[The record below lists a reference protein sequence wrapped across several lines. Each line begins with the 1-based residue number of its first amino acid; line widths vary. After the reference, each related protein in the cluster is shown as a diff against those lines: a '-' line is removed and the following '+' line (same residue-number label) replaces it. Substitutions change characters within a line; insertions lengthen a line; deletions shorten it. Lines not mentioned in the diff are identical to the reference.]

1 MRRGSWFSRASD
13 RRGAERRSAM
23 AAIVFGLAMAAAS
36 TSVQAQFAPPPPP
49 PPPPVITPV
58 VTPAPT
64 PFPVP
69 SDVNSDISAGSTMAN
84 LGSNFLERLGQQAS
98 YGFGSG
104 LRRNPGGGGASE
116 ATDAPA
122 FRMWGELYGI
132 SATNGAQGDFA
143 GDRRQT
149 WGGVA
154 GFGGRIAPGVNVGIS
169 VDQSHTAIDVPLAL
183 QSAGLD
189 LTQIGLNASV
199 DKGPWT
205 WAIAVVHG
213 FGRVNSSG
221 DTGFGF
227 ASAGYGAHLDGAL
240 TELSY
245 YWSLDQSR
253 IVPKAAFEYMRA
265 VTGSF
270 QEVGGLDPVS
280 ATGATLDRSRILIGA
295 EIGHY
300 WIINQKILDLS
311 AYGKF
316 VDNLTQDSSSTTVS
330 LGPESITVQGIG
342 ESRYGADAGASASLS
357 LNDTV
362 RLYVNYDGKFRATN
376 QSHQGTLGV
385 EVKW

>member
-1 MRRGSWFSRASD
+1 
-13 RRGAERRSAM
+13 M

-36 TSVQAQFAPPPPP
+36 TSVQAQFA
-49 PPPPVITPV
+49 VIIPV
-58 VTPAPT
+58 VTPAST

-169 VDQSHTAIDVPLAL
+169 IDQSHTAIDVPLAL

-205 WAIAVVHG
+205 WAIALVHG
-213 FGRVNSSG
+213 FGQINSSR

-270 QEVGGLDPVS
+270 QETGGLDAVS
-280 ATGATLDRSRILIGA
+280 ATGATLERSRILIGA

-316 VDNLTQDSSSTTVS
+316 VDNLTQDFSSTTVS

>member
-1 MRRGSWFSRASD
+1 M
-13 RRGAERRSAM
+13 
-23 AAIVFGLAMAAAS
+23 
-36 TSVQAQFAPPPPP
+36 
-49 PPPPVITPV
+49 
-58 VTPAPT
+58 
-64 PFPVP
+64 P
-69 SDVNSDISAGSTMAN
+69 SDVNSEMSAGSAMAN

-98 YGFGSG
+98 YGFGSA

-122 FRMWGELYGI
+122 FRMWGETYGI
-132 SATNGAQGDFA
+132 SATNAAQGDFA

-189 LTQIGLNASV
+189 LTQIGVNASV

-205 WAIAVVHG
+205 WAIALVHG
-213 FGRVNSSG
+213 FGQINSVR
-221 DTGFGF
+221 DTGVGN

-270 QEVGGLDPVS
+270 QEMGGLDPVS
-280 ATGATLDRSRILIGA
+280 ATGATLERSRILVGA

-300 WIINQKILDLS
+300 WIIDRKILDLS

-316 VDNLTQDSSSTTVS
+316 VDNLTQDFSSTIVS